1 MEEEMGDERRQLK
14 MDNISFANHV
24 LFDFI
29 DTLDSRLE
37 ELGLSRREFASKLG
51 VTEGRISQVFN
62 NPANFTMRK
71 MVEWSR
77 ILGLK
82 VSLVSFEDKD
92 DPSGAPV
99 FSTSFKRSWE
109 ILGRPKFEEELNK
122 HEELCKDCVGK
133 RNKENVVWLDIPIV
147 LSAWDSQESNQ
158 DLIGATGTY
167 GLPLA
172 SFGGE
177 QR

>member
-109 ILGRPKFEEELNK
+109 ILGRPKFEDELNRL
-122 HEELCKDCVGK
+122 EELCKDCVGRRHK
-133 RNKENVVWLDIPIV
+133 DSVIWTVLRGGPHTWEEQEGNMDIT
-147 LSAWDSQESNQ
+147 
-158 DLIGATGTY
+158 GAAEKIN
-167 GLPLA
+167 LPYA
-172 SFGGE
+172 S
-177 QR
+177 